1 MKKNGGVSVME
12 IEFLKTDEYFLQ
24 SEWVVNIQVP
34 FKAVDE
40 FTRVLENEIPLIQGN
55 YSHCMYIRDNGRC
68 RFKGNDGAHGGVE
81 DKIQEV
87 LSSEVIISIPQ
98 EYEILKRL
106 LEVINKHHVHEEP
119 TVNIIKSLGF
129 RSLYNSYSENPNK
142 YWNRDDKEEIHRS
155 SLT

>member
-1 MKKNGGVSVME
+1 ME
-12 IEFLKTDEYFLQ
+12 IELLKTDEYFLQ

-34 FKAVDE
+34 FKSVDE
-40 FTRVLENEIPLIQGN
+40 FTRVLGKKIPLIQGN

-68 RFKGNDGAHGGVE
+68 RFKGNDGAHGGVD

-106 LEVINKHHVHEEP
+106 LEVIIKYHVHEEK
-119 TVNIIKSLGF
+119 TVNITKSLGF
-129 RSLYNSYSENPNK
+129 RSLYNSDTGNPNK
-142 YWNRDDKEEIHRS
+142 YWNRNDKEEIHGS